1 MGSPEYNENL
11 SVRRAKAVKAYLV
24 KQGVPPP
31 SIQFRGKG
39 LTEPIADNKT
49 EEGRS
54 RNRRVE
60 FTLVQRDWDAVY

>member
-1 MGSPEYNENL
+1 MSHL
-11 SVRRAKAVKAYLV
+11 TSADKAFFKEQGYLV

-39 LTEPIADNKT
+39 ADMPIADNKT
-49 EEGRS
+49 EEGR
-54 RNRRVE
+54 RLNRRVE